1 MLIIIVGL
9 PASGKTTYYNN
20 NEILRDNYKFHDDF
34 IFRFFDGDVIDE
46 LKNGNNICVADPRL
60 CNITIFKRIMTI
72 FEEYI
77 DKTAI
82 KLILFKNDKE
92 NCLLN
97 AIKRKNK
104 NVEEM
109 INEYS
114 KIYNL
119 EEYNEYNCEIMEVFT

>member
-1 MLIIIVGL
+1 MLIIIIGL

-20 NEILRDNYKFHDDF
+20 NEELRNNYKFYDDF
-34 IFRFFDGDVIDE
+34 IFRFFDGDVIDD
-46 LKNGNNICVADPRL
+46 LKNGDSICVADPRL

-77 DKTAI
+77 DKTKI

-97 AIKRKNK
+97 AIRRKNK

-119 EEYNEYNCEIMEVFT
+119 EEYNKYNCEIMEVFT